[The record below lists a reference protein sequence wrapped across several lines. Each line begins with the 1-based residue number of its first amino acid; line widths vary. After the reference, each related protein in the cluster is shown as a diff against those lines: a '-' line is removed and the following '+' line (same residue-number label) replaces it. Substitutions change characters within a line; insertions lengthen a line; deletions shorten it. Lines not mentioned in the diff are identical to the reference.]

1 MNDFIEVYENI
12 VPQELCDAV
21 IASYERVIEEGKIRT
36 QAGSLQLP
44 HGKLFREDY
53 AAEFTEF
60 DTGNSSDIFEAL
72 NQAVSQY
79 QEKYAIL
86 NDVAYITM
94 RLKIQKTPIG
104 GGYHGWHCETMTGD
118 SARRLIVWSIYLN
131 DVEEGG
137 ETEFLYQ
144 SKRVKARKGN
154 LVLFPAS
161 YTHTHRGNPPLSNEK
176 YILTGWFYL
185 QDKN

>member
-1 MNDFIEVYENI
+1 MNDFIEVYEGI
-12 VPQELCDAV
+12 VPPELCDAV
-21 IASYERVIEEGKIRT
+21 IDSFEKVIKEGKIRT
-36 QAGSLQLP
+36 IAGSLQRSS
-44 HGKLFREDY
+44 GKLFREDY
-53 AAEFTEF
+53 SAELTEF
-60 DTGNSSDIFEAL
+60 NEKNASNIFEVL
-72 NQAVSQY
+72 NQAVSLY

-86 NDVAYITM
+86 DKISYITM

-118 SARRLIVWSIYLN
+118 LSRRLIVWSIYLN

-154 LVLFPAS
+154 LVLFPSS

-176 YILTGWFYL
+176 YILTGWFYI